1 MANTVAA
8 ACIATATM
16 FAGVRPP
23 WPHLEK
29 VFSFVRKSLLY
40 CSIVVLY
47 NLICLISQSLSQV
60 FHGPK
65 PRVRALNGGYLNS
78 LVRAFPVDD

>member
-23 WPHLEK
+23 WPHLKK

-40 CSIVVLY
+40 TVLY
-47 NLICLISQSLSQV
+47 NCTIVICLISQSLSQV

-78 LVRAFPVDD
+78 LVRASR